1 MSWLVSRHQAFEFF
15 SPVEDDVDLVL
26 LSPLFFYCL
35 DHQKPLAV
43 RGDVV
48 ALTPGVRLSVHEAG
62 FSFAVFREGLAD
74 PLELIVVKVILMS
87 YRLHTPLAC
96 Q

>member
-1 MSWLVSRHQAFEFF
+1 MSVRRHQALEFF
-15 SPVEDDVDLVL
+15 KPVGDDVDLLASSHVC
-26 LSPLFFYCL
+26 FL